1 MQHTNRP
8 TKSLRIFETEVAI
21 PPSYGFANRA
31 YKSARLQRKCRTR
44 QDLPQNLKTI
54 ALWLTTYRRG
64 PIMAAGPSE
73 YCPRNS
79 RADRHD
85 RRIAIGQDPQRFL
98 NTNKRWAVVEKTDSH
113 PLAQSYATT
122 ATVPLPTTL
131 MARKLCMHH

>member
-1 MQHTNRP
+1 MCFLFSPCQSIPWRGHTRGRAARACGKQHQNTNPKSTQVTLIMQHTNRP

-85 RRIAIGQDPQRFL
+85 RRPSACVQLIR
-98 NTNKRWAVVEKTDSH
+98 
-113 PLAQSYATT
+113 
-122 ATVPLPTTL
+122 
-131 MARKLCMHH
+131 